1 MATIL
6 VTGGTGMIGKSLTT
20 LLVKRGHHVIILSRQ
35 KKNSTEKNISY
46 AQWYPAAQTIDAAAV
61 QQADYIVHL
70 AGANVGEGR
79 WTEKRK
85 KEIRDSRVQS
95 GNLLVKALQ
104 ENENRV
110 KAVISM
116 SAIGWYGADAQVPNP
131 QPFVEEDQPDNSFLG
146 VTCQQWEAAIAPV
159 EQLGKRL
166 VIFRTGIVL
175 SNEGGAY
182 KEFKRPVQ
190 LGVAT
195 ILGSGTQVISWIHI
209 DDMVRL
215 LLFAIENETLK
226 GVYNAVAPQP
236 VTNREMVTQIGKQ
249 KGFFIPVPVPSFALK
264 IALGEMSVEVL
275 KSATVSSKKIESA
288 GFTFQYPTIA
298 QAVKN
303 LK

>member
-1 MATIL
+1 MATVL

-20 LLVKRGHHVIILSRQ
+20 ALVKAGYQVIILSRE
-35 KKNSTEKNISY
+35 KKETTEKNISY
-46 AQWYPAAQTIDAAAV
+46 AQWNPAAQTIDAAAV
-61 QQADYIVHL
+61 QRADYIVHL
-70 AGANVGEGR
+70 AGANVGQGR
-79 WTEKRK
+79 WTEQRK

-95 GNLLVKALQ
+95 GNLLVKALK
-104 ENENRV
+104 ENENGV
-110 KAVISM
+110 KAAVSM
-116 SAIGWYGADAQVPNP
+116 SAIGWYGADAEVPNP
-131 QPFVEEDQPDNSFLG
+131 KPFVEEDKPDNSFLG

-190 LGVAT
+190 MGVASV
-195 ILGSGTQVISWIHI
+195 LGSGSQVISWVHI
-209 DDMVRL
+209 DDMVRML
-215 LLFAIENETLK
+215 IFAIENETLK

-236 VTNREMVTQIGKQ
+236 VTNREMVMQIGKE
-249 KGFFIPVPVPSFALK
+249 KGFFIPVPVPAFALK

-275 KSATVSSKKIESA
+275 KSATVSSKKIENA
-288 GFTFQYPTIA
+288 GFTFQYHTIV